1 MASSANPDPWSDLS
15 NLASSD
21 GGNADARTALL
32 KVNAQMFV
40 AAPARDR
47 ESIETFEAL
56 VLGFLP
62 RTDAATRCE
71 LARILAPCPDT
82 PASILDYIA
91 RHSHDARDATRQ
103 HAALPSPGPG
113 RRLLATAAG
122 RLHLASQSDL
132 DPDILQDLLVL
143 GEDAAEDALAANP
156 AFPST
161 HPAFGK
167 LLRRAHHRP
176 ALGRILLDR
185 TDLAVTD
192 EAALYLMAN
201 DERRR
206 AIRERLGTLLAHR
219 RVNMSFTLSEP
230 DIGGLVAA
238 GLMGDLGQLES
249 QLTALFGFPAATEW
263 RVLEIGRHRLLAL
276 ALTAL
281 GMTRKDAIR
290 IFLTLHPALS
300 SPLSAI
306 RGLLREMRDVPA
318 PVALVLVESILGAK
332 TLSGEALA

>member
-32 KVNAQMFV
+32 KVNAEMFV

-62 RTDAATRCE
+62 RTDAFTRRE

-91 RHSHDARDATRQ
+91 RHSDDVRKPMPQ
-103 HAALPSPGPG
+103 HAIQPLSTSA

-122 RLHLASQSDL
+122 RLHLASQPDL
-132 DPDILQDLLVL
+132 DPEVLQDVLAL
-143 GEDAAEDALAANP
+143 GEDAVEDALAANS
-156 AFPST
+156 AVPST
-161 HPAFGK
+161 HPAFER

-176 ALGRILLDR
+176 DLARILLGR
-185 TDLAVTD
+185 SDLGAAE
-192 EAALYLMAN
+192 EASLYLAAN
-201 DERRR
+201 AERRR
-206 AIRERLGTLLAHR
+206 LIRERLGVLLAHR
-219 RVNMSFTLSEP
+219 RLNRSFTLSEQ
-230 DIGGLVAA
+230 DIGGLVATA
-238 GLMGDLGQLES
+238 LSSDAGQLEG
-249 QLTALFGFPAATEW
+249 QLTALFDFPATTEW
-263 RVLEIGRHRLLAL
+263 RMLETGRHRLLAL

-281 GMTRKDAIR
+281 GVTRRDAMR

-300 SPLSAI
+300 YPLSAM
-306 RGLLREMRDVPA
+306 RELLREMRDVPA

-332 TLSGEALA
+332 TLSGDDLA